1 MVLSKVINLEQV
13 LCFTCPALSLSS
25 VVSKPGTKSI
35 IFCRMKWLGLF
46 AFIVFF
52 SCSSS
57 RMIET
62 NLYFG
67 QSRPDGSMITKAEWN
82 GFKQE
87 YIDKVF
93 KEGSSVI
100 NVAGSWYD
108 PSAHKLITEPTY
120 MVIYHYKRSLAISRQ
135 IDSLC
140 YWYKKIFIQQ
150 AVLRVD
156 KKVKATFL

>member
-1 MVLSKVINLEQV
+1 
-13 LCFTCPALSLSS
+13 
-25 VVSKPGTKSI
+25 
-35 IFCRMKWLGLF
+35 MKYLGIF

-67 QSRPDGSMITKAEWN
+67 QSRPDGSMISETEWN
-82 GFKQE
+82 NFKRG

-93 KEGSSVI
+93 KEGCSVI

-108 PSAHKLITEPTY
+108 SSAHKLITEPSY
-120 MVIYHYKRSLAISRQ
+120 MVIHHHKRSSAISKQ

-140 YWYKKIFIQQ
+140 YWYKKIYIQQ

-156 KKVKATFL
+156 KKAKATFL

>member
-1 MVLSKVINLEQV
+1 
-13 LCFTCPALSLSS
+13 
-25 VVSKPGTKSI
+25 
-35 IFCRMKWLGLF
+35 MKWLGLF

-57 RMIET
+57 RMTET

-67 QSRPDGSMITKAEWN
+67 QTRPDGSMITETERN
-82 GFKQE
+82 NFKQA

-93 KEGSSVI
+93 KEGCSVI
-100 NVAGSWYD
+100 NVTGSWYD
-108 PSAHKLITEPTY
+108 LSAHKLIMEPSY
-120 MVIYHYKRSLAISRQ
+120 LVIQHHKNSSAISKQ

>member
-1 MVLSKVINLEQV
+1 
-13 LCFTCPALSLSS
+13 
-25 VVSKPGTKSI
+25 
-35 IFCRMKWLGLF
+35 MKWLGLF
-46 AFIVFF
+46 AFIVFI

-57 RMIET
+57 RMTET

-67 QSRPDGSMITKAEWN
+67 QSRPDGSMITESDWN
-82 GFKQE
+82 GFKQR

-93 KEGSSVI
+93 SAGCSVI
-100 NVAGSWYD
+100 NVTGSWYD
-108 PSAHKLITEPTY
+108 PSAHKLITEPSY
-120 MVIYHYKRSLAISRQ
+120 LVIHHYKRSSAISKQ

-150 AVLRVD
+150 SVLRVD

>member
-1 MVLSKVINLEQV
+1 
-13 LCFTCPALSLSS
+13 
-25 VVSKPGTKSI
+25 
-35 IFCRMKWLGLF
+35 MKYLGIV

-67 QSRPDGSMITKAEWN
+67 QSRPDGSMITESEWN
-82 GFKQE
+82 NFKQG

-93 KEGSSVI
+93 KEGCSVI
-100 NVAGSWYD
+100 NVKGSWYD
-108 PSAHKLITEPTY
+108 SSAHKLITEPSY
-120 MVIYHYKRSLAISRQ
+120 MVIYDYKRSSTISKQ

-150 AVLRVD
+150 SVLRVD

>member
-1 MVLSKVINLEQV
+1 
-13 LCFTCPALSLSS
+13 
-25 VVSKPGTKSI
+25 
-35 IFCRMKWLGLF
+35 MKYAGLF
-46 AFIVFF
+46 VLVFFF
-52 SCSSS
+52 SCSGS

-67 QSRPDGSMITKAEWN
+67 QSRQDGSMITNAEWN
-82 GFKQE
+82 GFKKD

-108 PSAHKLITEPTY
+108 PSAHKLITEPAY
-120 MVIYHYKRSLAISRQ
+120 MVIYNYKRSLAISKQ

-150 AVLRVD
+150 SVLRVD